1 LEKILTPEYF
11 TLDGDDGSL
20 TFHHSGGSVH
30 YRTDEFMDR
39 NRDFLPVELIEV
51 MRLSTNMRLSSIFI
65 NKMTKTGN
73 VTMDSATTNPPAD
86 SKRYAT
92 GPHRN
97 KVIFFHTGFFKQVA

>member
-1 LEKILTPEYF
+1 MTPEFF
-11 TLDGDDGSL
+11 TLDEDDGSL
-20 TFHHSGGSVH
+20 TIHHSGGSVH

-97 KVIFFHTGFFKQVA
+97 KVKFSHFMHKKKVTHNM